1 MMASHQ
7 IENVMK
13 SQAQKLLIG
22 AHTSAAGGVQNA
34 LYEGREIG
42 ATTIQL
48 FTSNQRQ
55 WNAKPLTQEAIDA
68 WRKALEET
76 GMQQIMSHDSY
87 LINLGAP
94 DPENLRKSRE
104 AFRLE
109 IERCIQLGITY
120 LNFHPGAALD
130 QDPQLCLDRI
140 VESLLMYEPLL
151 VHGPTTLL
159 LENTA
164 GQGSAVGWR
173 FEHLS
178 YIIEKVKHKL
188 PIGVC
193 LDTCHLFAAGYD
205 LKTDQACDVTFK
217 EFDRVVGLK
226 YLYAFHLN
234 DSAKGLGSRVDRH
247 QPLGKGFIGLECF
260 NFLMN
265 DSRTQEI
272 PKYLETPDGPPL
284 WKVEIQML
292 RDFVK

>member
-1 MMASHQ
+1 MAS
-7 IENVMK
+7 K
-13 SQAQKLLIG
+13 AQKLLIG

-34 LYEGREIG
+34 LYQGQEIG

-55 WNAKPLTQEAIDA
+55 WNAKPLAQETIDA
-68 WRKALEET
+68 WNKAIQET
-76 GMQQIMSHDSY
+76 DIRDVMSHDSY

-94 DPENLRKSRE
+94 DEENLKKSRE

-109 IERCIQLGITY
+109 IERCLQLGITY
-120 LNFHPGAALD
+120 LNFHPGAALSN
-130 QDPQLCLDRI
+130 DPQQCLDRI
-140 VESLLMYEPLL
+140 VESMLLFEPLISK
-151 VHGPTTLL
+151 GKTRLL

-173 FEHLS
+173 FEQLA
-178 YIIEKVKHKL
+178 YILQKIHHRIPV
-188 PIGVC
+188 GVC

-205 LKTDQACDVTFK
+205 LTTAQACDATFK
-217 EFDRVVGLK
+217 EFDRIVGLK
-226 YLYAFHLN
+226 HLFAFHVN

-247 QPLGKGFIGLECF
+247 QPLGKGLIGLECF
-260 NFLMN
+260 KFLMN
-265 DSRTQEI
+265 DPRTQAI

>member
-1 MMASHQ
+1 MS
-7 IENVMK
+7 K
-13 SQAQKLLIG
+13 KDKLLIG

-34 LYEGREIG
+34 LYQGKEIG

-55 WNAKPLTQEAIDA
+55 WNAKPLTQETIDA
-68 WRKALEET
+68 WKKAKEET
-76 GMQQIMSHDSY
+76 GIFEVMSHDSY

-94 DPENLRKSRE
+94 DSENLRKSRE

-109 IERCIQLGITY
+109 IERCNQLQITY
-120 LNFHPGAALD
+120 LNFHPGSAID
-130 QDPQLCLDRI
+130 KDPQFCLDLI
-140 VESLLMYEPLL
+140 VESLLMFEPLL
-151 VHGPTTLL
+151 SLGSTRLL

-173 FEHLS
+173 FEELA
-178 YIIEKVKHKL
+178 YILQRVQHRL
-188 PIGVC
+188 AIGVC
-193 LDTCHLFAAGYD
+193 IDTCHLFAAGYD
-205 LKTDQACDVTFK
+205 ISTREAFDNTLK
-217 EFDRVVGLK
+217 EFDKVVGLK
-226 YLYAFHLN
+226 HLFAFHLN

-247 QPLGKGFIGLECF
+247 QPLGKGLIGLECF
-260 NFLMN
+260 KLLMN
-265 DSRTQEI
+265 DPRTQEI

>member
-1 MMASHQ
+1 MIAK
-7 IENVMK
+7 E
-13 SQAQKLLIG
+13 KLLIG

-55 WNAKPLTQEAIDA
+55 WNAKPLSPETILA
-68 WRKALEET
+68 WKKALEET
-76 GMQQIMSHDSY
+76 GIREVMSHDSY

-94 DPENLRKSRE
+94 DSENLRKSRE

-109 IERCIQLGITY
+109 IERCQQLGITY
-120 LNFHPGAALD
+120 LNFHPGAALTK
-130 QDPQLCLDRI
+130 DPQFCLDLI
-140 VESLLMYEPLL
+140 VESLLMNESLL
-151 VHGPTTLL
+151 EAGSTRLL

-173 FEHLS
+173 FEELA
-178 YIIEKVKHKL
+178 YILQKVQHRI

-205 LKTDQACDVTFK
+205 VTSAQSCDQTLK
-217 EFDRVVGLK
+217 EFDRIVGLK
-226 YLYAFHLN
+226 HLYAFHVN
-234 DSAKGLGSRVDRH
+234 DSSKGLASRVDRH
-247 QPLGKGFIGLECF
+247 QPLGKGLIGLECF
-260 NFLMN
+260 KFLMS
-265 DSRTQEI
+265 DPRTQEL

-292 RDFVK
+292 RDFAK